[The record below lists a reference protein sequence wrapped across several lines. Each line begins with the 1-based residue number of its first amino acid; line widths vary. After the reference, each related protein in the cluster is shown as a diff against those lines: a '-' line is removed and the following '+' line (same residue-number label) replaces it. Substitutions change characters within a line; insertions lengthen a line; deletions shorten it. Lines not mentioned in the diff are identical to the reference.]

1 MKLNHPL
8 KNYITTFFSILL
20 LFISLA
26 GHAQKLTSESDF
38 RNYFD
43 THLDSL
49 DQLEGIWEVTTIQQ
63 FYTYDTLYDVI
74 KHPKASKMAIIKNG
88 DKFEST
94 PLDGQPIDVQFS
106 TSDVAGVYMYKN
118 YYKETDSYSKAS
130 AAISKNGRMEF
141 AYEFPEKYL
150 RFKLEDSYE
159 EGTRVM
165 NNTSW
170 VRIYPVKK

>member
-1 MKLNHPL
+1 MNQHHQR
-8 KNYITTFFSILL
+8 NRATTFFSILL
-20 LFISLA
+20 LLISTA
-26 GHAQKLTSESDF
+26 GFSQSPKSESDF
-38 RNYFD
+38 KNYFD
-43 THLDSL
+43 KHLDSL
-49 DQLEGIWEVTTIQQ
+49 DQLEGIWEITTIQQ
-63 FYTYDTLYDVI
+63 FYRYDTLYDVI
-74 KHPKASKMAIIKNG
+74 KYPKGSRMAIVKNG
-88 DKFEST
+88 IKYEST
-94 PLDGQPIDVQFS
+94 NLDGQPIDVQFS

-170 VRIYPVKK
+170 VRVYPVKK